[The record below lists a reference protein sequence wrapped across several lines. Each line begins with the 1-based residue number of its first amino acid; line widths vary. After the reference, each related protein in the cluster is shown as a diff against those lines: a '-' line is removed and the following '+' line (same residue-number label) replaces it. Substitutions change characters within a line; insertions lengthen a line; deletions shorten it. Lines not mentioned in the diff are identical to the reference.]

1 MSLDGPLSPLASIT
15 CLNRTCEALYVNV
28 VKKWPCAPLI
38 PAAVLRGKSS
48 RQFIGCRIAGLPLLS
63 GCSMLRSHLAE
74 HATEPSCKA

>member
-38 PAAVLRGKSS
+38 PAAVLREEVFPPVYWLPDCGTPLAVRLQHAAFTS
-48 RQFIGCRIAGLPLLS
+48 RRARDRAIL
-63 GCSMLRSHLAE
+63 
-74 HATEPSCKA
+74 